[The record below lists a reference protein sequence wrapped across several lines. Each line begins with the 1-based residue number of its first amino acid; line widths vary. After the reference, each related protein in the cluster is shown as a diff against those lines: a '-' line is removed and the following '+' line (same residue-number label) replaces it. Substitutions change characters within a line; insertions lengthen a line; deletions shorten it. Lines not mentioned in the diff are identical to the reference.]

1 MQGLQTV
8 PPFSEQQLPPQ
19 QHPPPPQQ
27 PSSSLDRPS
36 FGITSGAGAIQNR
49 LEQELMDKGFRA
61 CKFVRA
67 PHDYYDQVDSR
78 RSGFKAQFM
87 GGSRGGFMAHFMCG
101 WHCGSGGG
109 GLVTLTSRF
118 TPSCLQHLLQPLE
131 FRMACVGAAS
141 TGHLCK
147 SMIME
152 NTRAHPS
159 VEGWSNP
166 LNSRYY
172 VVIVQYTARLHP
184 DKIKNFVHKLGG
196 GLVRSA
202 TVAGPGQQRRACH
215 SRGLGNRGRSPSA
228 AGAWGHW
235 ALHCPPD
242 PRHNLIYCTLLRSLS
257 SNVLYPPPVCTR
269 LASSSSTCG

>member
-1 MQGLQTV
+1 MASRLSLWVAAGGASWRTLCVGGTV
-8 PPFSEQQLPPQ
+8 
-19 QHPPPPQQ
+19 
-27 PSSSLDRPS
+27 
-36 FGITSGAGAIQNR
+36 A
-49 LEQELMDKGFRA
+49 
-61 CKFVRA
+61 V
-67 PHDYYDQVDSR
+67 
-78 RSGFKAQFM
+78 
-87 GGSRGGFMAHFMCG
+87 
-101 WHCGSGGG
+101 GGG

-159 VEGWSNP
+159 VDGWSNP

-196 GLVRSA
+196 GLVRS
-202 TVAGPGQQRRACH
+202 VAVAGPGNRGGPAIAQGLAIAQGPGQQRKVPFR
-215 SRGLGNRGRSPSA
+215 SRGLGQRGQQGPGVTGPCIA
-228 AGAWGHW
+228 
-235 ALHCPPD
+235 PPI
-242 PRHNLIYCTLLRSLS
+242 HAII
-257 SNVLYPPPVCTR
+257 
-269 LASSSSTCG
+269 